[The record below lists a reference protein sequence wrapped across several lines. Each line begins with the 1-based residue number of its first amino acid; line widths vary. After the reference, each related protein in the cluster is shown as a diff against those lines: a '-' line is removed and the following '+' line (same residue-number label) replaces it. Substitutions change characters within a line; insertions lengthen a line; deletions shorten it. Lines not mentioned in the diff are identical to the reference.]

1 MHLKQN
7 CIRSGNFVVCSGEIL
22 PSGFFP
28 LLRATTNNISRHVAC
43 NQLDI
48 NFRKSEHYQLS
59 NSKTQY
65 FIENDPGSVPRRLS
79 SSNKFHFMN
88 RNPMSVGSPGALDP
102 LYCKGL
108 FTTLAITNNPIERL
122 SESLIVQKVTSA
134 ITSFHKKFMVWLLDR
149 NSKSGLIG
157 VGLASCLRTIS

>member
-1 MHLKQN
+1 MV
-7 CIRSGNFVVCSGEIL
+7 RSGEIL
-22 PSGFFP
+22 PSGFSTV
-28 LLRATTNNISRHVAC
+28 LRTSTNNILCHMASI
-43 NQLDI
+43 QLDI
-48 NFRKSEHYQLS
+48 NFRKSQHNQLS
-59 NSKTQY
+59 KSQTLY
-65 FIENDPGSVPRRLS
+65 FIEIDRGSVHRRLS

-88 RNPMSVGSPGALDP
+88 RNPMSSGNSGTLDP

-134 ITSFHKKFMVWLLDR
+134 IASFHKKFMVWLLDR

>member
-1 MHLKQN
+1 MYLKQN
-7 CIRSGNFVVCSGEIL
+7 CIRSGKLTVRSGEIF
-22 PSGFFP
+22 PPGFFP
-28 LLRATTNNISRHVAC
+28 VSRTSINNIPHHVVC
-43 NQLDI
+43 DQLDI
-48 NFRKSEHYQLS
+48 IFGKSQYDQLS
-59 NSKTQY
+59 NSQTLY
-65 FIENDPGSVPRRLS
+65 FIEIDPGSVPRRLS

>member
-1 MHLKQN
+1 MV
-7 CIRSGNFVVCSGEIL
+7 RSGEIL
-22 PSGFFP
+22 PSGFSTV
-28 LLRATTNNISRHVAC
+28 LRTSTNNISRHVAC

-59 NSKTQY
+59 NSKTLY
-65 FIENDPGSVPRRLS
+65 FIENDPGSAPRRLS

-88 RNPMSVGSPGALDP
+88 RNPMSSGKLGALDP

-108 FTTLAITNNPIERL
+108 FTTPAITNNPIERL
-122 SESLIVQKVTSA
+122 SGSLIAQKVTSA
-134 ITSFHKKFMVWLLDR
+134 ITSFRKKFMVWLLDR

>member
-1 MHLKQN
+1 MVRLGGIISSEPPLVLRKPKTNSSYQGICIHL
-7 CIRSGNFVVCSGEIL
+7 CSD
-22 PSGFFP
+22 F
-28 LLRATTNNISRHVAC
+28 
-43 NQLDI
+43 I
-48 NFRKSEHYQLS
+48 NFYKFDAELLS
-59 NSKTQY
+59 RTSIHNS
-65 FIENDPGSVPRRLS
+65 FGMGSSLRFLRLF
-79 SSNKFHFMN
+79 SSNEFHN
-88 RNPMSVGSPGALDP
+88 KCKAVPHSVANAESLDP